1 MDKTILFNFNGTL
14 LNTKHLA
21 INIFN
26 EIANKYDYRKIAEE
40 EIPYLS
46 TLSVRDR
53 CKVLNVPIYKMPIV
67 GMKIKQRYQQYLPGL
82 EPVKGIHG
90 VIAQLK
96 KMGFQ
101 LGFLTTNSRDITSKF
116 LINNSMDIFDYAHYS
131 FNPFSKKG
139 EISFFLKDHNLKAE
153 DIIYIGDELRD
164 IRAAKQNQL
173 YCIAVS
179 WGYDSKELLEAGEPN
194 HIADRPQD
202 ILNILQ
208 SKF

>member
-14 LNTKHLA
+14 LNIKHLA

-26 EIANKYDYRKIAEE
+26 EIAEKYEYRKIAEE

-53 CKVLNVPIYKMPIV
+53 CKVLNVPIYKIPIV

-82 EPVKGIHG
+82 EPVKGIHS
-90 VIAQLK
+90 VIVQLK
-96 KMGFQ
+96 EMGFQ
-101 LGFLTTNSRDITSKF
+101 LGFLTTNSRDTTSKF
-116 LINNSMDIFDYAHYS
+116 LINNSMNIFDYVHYS
-131 FNPFSKKG
+131 FNPFSKKRD
-139 EISFFLKDHNLKAE
+139 ISLFLKDYNLKAK

-164 IRAAKQNQL
+164 IKAAKQNQL

-179 WGYDSKELLEAGEPN
+179 WGYDSKELLIQGKPDYV
-194 HIADRPQD
+194 ADDPQD
-202 ILNILQ
+202 ILNILR